1 LLRGLMEF
9 KRAYDLNLRVK
20 NMLPD
25 LYAED
30 PDFYRNMRIQDLAQG
45 IHKLI
50 RQHDLPRLMLQ
61 AFDVLPEM
69 KLTPHKAWQR
79 QVKGEVETIEL
90 ENLVGRV
97 SANMILPYP
106 PGVPLLMPG
115 R

>member
-1 LLRGLMEF
+1 
-9 KRAYDLNLRVK
+9 
-20 NMLPD
+20 
-25 LYAED
+25 
-30 PDFYRNMRIQDLAQG
+30 
-45 IHKLI
+45 
-50 RQHDLPRLMLQ
+50 MLQ

-79 QVKGEVETIEL
+79 QVKGEVETVEL

-115 R
+115 EMITEESRAVLDFLLMLCSVGRHYPGFETDIHGAKRDENGVYWVRVLK